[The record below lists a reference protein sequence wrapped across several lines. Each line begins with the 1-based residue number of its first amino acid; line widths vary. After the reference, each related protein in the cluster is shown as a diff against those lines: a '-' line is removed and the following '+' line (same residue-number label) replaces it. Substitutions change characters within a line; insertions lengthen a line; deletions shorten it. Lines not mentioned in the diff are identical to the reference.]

1 MPYLKVHFF
10 SSESWANTVGLVSL
24 PWSKDENRVSNY
36 ISNSLA
42 YRGFYFLFFTHILFL
57 FVIIKYI

>member
-36 ISNSLA
+36 I
-42 YRGFYFLFFTHILFL
+42 
-57 FVIIKYI
+57 